1 MIKVERQESVGLTI
15 GIAKALRGAHEGD
28 VTSPLLTR
36 FASHAVGPC
45 GVEKR
50 GFCMNRILRSLCDD
64 LVPRT
69 RTARRLAFL
78 TLIQS
83 TGTGL
88 FLTSSAIFFTRVIG
102 FTPQSVAL
110 VLSIAGFC
118 GFLSTVPAGRLADR
132 FGARTLL
139 AGNYAAL
146 SVLFVLYCFSDI
158 FAVFAVVA
166 SLIAVGETAGSP
178 LRAALTFSLFGRETA
193 TKVRAQMRSIFNLG
207 SMAGAAMA
215 GVALAAGTRQA
226 FYSVIVVN
234 ACAQLIC
241 AVVTLGLREPARPG
255 RERRQSGSQSR
266 AALRDYRFI
275 AVTLASG
282 LLELHNAM
290 LNIGI
295 PLWITIRLRES
306 GSLNSVV
313 MISNTL
319 LVLLFQV
326 RLSRGAESAQGAAI
340 LQRRSGTILM
350 VSCLL
355 FAGAAVVPHAWV
367 APLIVLA
374 AVVMVFGE
382 IYQAAGSWG
391 ISFELP
397 PPERQGEYQGV
408 FALGR
413 GLQQFVGPMFVT
425 ALVINVGAFGWIVLG
440 IMFVAVGALC
450 VPLVRAAE
458 KGATNIFA
466 AA

>member
-1 MIKVERQESVGLTI
+1 MNRT
-15 GIAKALRGAHEGD
+15 LRG
-28 VTSPLLTR
+28 
-36 FASHAVGPC
+36 
-45 GVEKR
+45 
-50 GFCMNRILRSLCDD
+50 LCDD
-64 LVPRT
+64 LVPQT
-69 RTARRLAFL
+69 RDARKLAFL

-88 FLTSSAIFFTRVIG
+88 FLTSSAVFFTRVIG
-102 FTPQSVAL
+102 FSPQSVAL
-110 VLSIAGFC
+110 VLSIAGFF
-118 GFLSTVPAGRLADR
+118 GFLSTAPVGRLADR
-132 FGARTLL
+132 FGARLLL

-146 SVLFVLYCFSDI
+146 SVLFALYCFSDT

-166 SLIAVGETAGSP
+166 CLISVGETAGSP
-178 LRAALTFSLFGRETA
+178 LRAALTFSLFGRERA

-207 SMAGAAMA
+207 SMAGAAIA
-215 GVALAAGTRQA
+215 AVALAAGTRQA
-226 FYSVIVVN
+226 FYWVIGVN

-241 AVVTLGLREPARPG
+241 AVVTLRLHEPVRSG
-255 RERRQSGSQSR
+255 QEGQQSGMRGR

-319 LVLLFQV
+319 LVLFLQV
-326 RLSRGAESAQGAAI
+326 RLSRGAETARGAAI
-340 LQRRSGTILM
+340 LQRRSGIILL

-355 FAGAAVVPHAWV
+355 FASTATVPGMWVV
-367 APLIVLA
+367 PLIVLA

-397 PPERQGEYQGV
+397 PPGRQGEYQGV

-413 GLQQFVGPMFVT
+413 GLQQFVGPMLVT

-440 IMFVAVGALC
+440 IMFGAVGALC

-458 KGATNIFA
+458 KDSTRISMA
-466 AA
+466 A

>member
-1 MIKVERQESVGLTI
+1 M
-15 GIAKALRGAHEGD
+15 
-28 VTSPLLTR
+28 
-36 FASHAVGPC
+36 F
-45 GVEKR
+45 
-50 GFCMNRILRSLCDD
+50 RSLCSD
-64 LVPRT
+64 LVPQT

-83 TGTGL
+83 MGTGL

-102 FTPQSVAL
+102 FSAQSVAV
-110 VLSIAGFC
+110 VLSIAGFF
-118 GFLSTVPAGRLADR
+118 GFLSTIPAGRLADR
-132 FGARTLL
+132 FGARLLL
-139 AGNYAAL
+139 AGNYAGL
-146 SVLFVLYCFSDI
+146 SVLFALYCFGDA

-166 SLIAVGETAGSP
+166 CLIAVGETAGSP
-178 LRAALTFSLFGRETA
+178 LRAALTFSLFGREA
-193 TKVRAQMRSIFNLG
+193 AAKVRAQMRSIFNLG
-207 SMAGAAMA
+207 SMAGAALA

-226 FYSVIVVN
+226 FYSVIAVN

-241 AVVTLGLREPARPG
+241 AVVSLSLREPVRPEH
-255 RERRQSGSQSR
+255 ERRQPGVKSR
-266 AALRDYRFI
+266 AALRDYRFV

-282 LLELHNAM
+282 ILELHNAV

-295 PLWITIRLRES
+295 PLWITVRLRES

-326 RLSRGAESAQGAAI
+326 RLSRGADSSRGAAI
-340 LQRRSGTILM
+340 LQRRSGIVLL
-350 VSCLL
+350 VSCMV
-355 FAGAAVVPHAWV
+355 FAGTAVVPHGWV
-367 APLIVLA
+367 APLVVLA

-397 PPERQGEYQGV
+397 PPGRQGEYQGV

-413 GLQQFVGPMFVT
+413 GLQQFVGPMLVT
-425 ALVINVGAFGWIVLG
+425 ALVINIGACGWIVLG
-440 IMFVAVGALC
+440 IVFGLVGVLC

-458 KGATNIFA
+458 QDAKKILVA
-466 AA
+466 A

>member
-1 MIKVERQESVGLTI
+1 
-15 GIAKALRGAHEGD
+15 
-28 VTSPLLTR
+28 
-36 FASHAVGPC
+36 
-45 GVEKR
+45 
-50 GFCMNRILRSLCDD
+50 MNRILRGLCDD

-83 TGTGL
+83 TGTGI

-102 FTPQSVAL
+102 FSPQAVA
-110 VLSIAGFC
+110 VILSIAGFF
-118 GFLSTVPAGRLADR
+118 GFLSTVPAGRFADR
-132 FGARTLL
+132 FGARPLL

-146 SVLFVLYCFSDI
+146 SVLFTLYCFSDT
-158 FAVFAVVA
+158 FAAFAVVA
-166 SLIAVGETAGSP
+166 CLIAVGEAAGSP
-178 LRAALTFSLFGRETA
+178 LRATLTFSLFGRETA

-207 SMAGAAMA
+207 SMAGAALA

-226 FYSVIVVN
+226 FYSVIGVN
-234 ACAQLIC
+234 ACTQLIC
-241 AVVTLGLREPARPG
+241 AVVTLSLRAPMRPG
-255 RERRQSGSQSR
+255 QGGRQAGIGSW

-313 MISNTL
+313 IISNTL
-319 LVLLFQV
+319 LVLLLQV
-326 RLSRGAESAQGAAI
+326 RLSRGGETAQGAAI
-340 LQRRSGTILM
+340 LQRRSGFILL
-350 VSCLL
+350 VSCLF
-355 FAGAAVVPHAWV
+355 FAGTAAVSDTWV

-374 AVVMVFGE
+374 AVVLVFGE

-397 PPERQGEYQGV
+397 PPGRQGEYQGV

-413 GLQQFVGPMFVT
+413 GLQQFVGPMLVT

-440 IMFVAVGALC
+440 IMFGAVGTLC
-450 VPLVRAAE
+450 VPLVRAAD
-458 KGATNIFA
+458 KDAPKISVA
-466 AA
+466 A